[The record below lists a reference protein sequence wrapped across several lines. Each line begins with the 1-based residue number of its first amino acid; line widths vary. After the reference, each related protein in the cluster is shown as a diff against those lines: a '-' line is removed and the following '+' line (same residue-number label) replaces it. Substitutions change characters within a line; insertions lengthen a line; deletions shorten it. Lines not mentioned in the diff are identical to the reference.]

1 VLNVGALQTGVF
13 LVLLALFLPNPV
25 QVVGLL
31 DNPPAGDHAN
41 AQRRYKREDVQ
52 YIRNHLHAGK
62 RRRPAKQISGKDF
75 HWL

>member
-1 VLNVGALQTGVF
+1 M
-13 LVLLALFLPNPV
+13 LVPYKLASSSFSLLCFCRILSKLLACLIIHQQETTLT
-25 QVVGLL
+25 
-31 DNPPAGDHAN
+31 